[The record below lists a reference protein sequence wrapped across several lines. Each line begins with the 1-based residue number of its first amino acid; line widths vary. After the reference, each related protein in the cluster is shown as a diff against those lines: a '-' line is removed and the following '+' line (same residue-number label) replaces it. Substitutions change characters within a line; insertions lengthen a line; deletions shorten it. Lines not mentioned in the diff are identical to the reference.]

1 MKRTK
6 LNEHGKEITVIV
18 WGDHWP
24 GCEKCRA
31 VNLSKPATLASA
43 CPDPGAQLLKEELR
57 KRQAPVVTK
66 ARKEVEEW
74 AKKTGA
80 FTEFDNKVK
89 DARKITRYKGEADE
103 GR

>member
-1 MKRTK
+1 MKQNDAILAHLQT
-6 LNEHGKEITVIV
+6 GQTIT
-18 WGDHWP
+18 P
-24 GCEKCRA
+24 M
-31 VNLSKPATLASA
+31 LAYELFGVLA
-43 CPDPGAQLLKEELR
+43 CHSRISELR

-80 FTEFDNKVK
+80 FTEFDSKVK